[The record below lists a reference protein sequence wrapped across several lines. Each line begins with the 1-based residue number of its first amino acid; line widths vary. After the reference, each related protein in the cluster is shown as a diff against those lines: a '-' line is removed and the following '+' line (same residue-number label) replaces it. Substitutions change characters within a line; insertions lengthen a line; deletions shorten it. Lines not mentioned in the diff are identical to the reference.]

1 MNSRAHHAAAW
12 IYSGVWGVLAGLFR
26 VPRDPPALPVRS
38 GARHDSFQPSA
49 GYLQYLKFEFWVLLV
64 LIDVVLTGLWIAAT
78 AALIHADE
86 PIWAGIIALPALA
99 LIVLPD
105 VVAYIAIHLRYDTMW
120 YVLTDRSVRIRR
132 GVWVIHEMTITF
144 ENVQNVTVEQGPL
157 ERWFGI
163 ASVVIDTAGG
173 GGAQHP
179 SQAGLGH
186 RGVLEGIGNAH
197 HVRDLILERVRASTS
212 AGLGDERTRHTSG
225 RSAPGGCDATASS
238 AAAPRWS
245 PAHIAELRAIRD
257 AIRASEKGPG

>member
-1 MNSRAHHAAAW
+1 M
-12 IYSGVWGVLAGLFR
+12 YSGIWGVLTGWFR
-26 VPRDPPALPVRS
+26 VPKDPPALPVRS
-38 GARHDSFQPSA
+38 GARHESFQPSA
-49 GYLQYLKFEFWVLLV
+49 GYLRYLKFEFWVLLV
-64 LIDVVLTGLWIAAT
+64 LIDIVLTGLWVAAT
-78 AALIHADE
+78 VALLYADQAV
-86 PIWAGIIALPALA
+86 WAGIIALPALA

-186 RGVLEGIGNAH
+186 RGVLQGIGNAH

-212 AGLGDERTRHTSG
+212 AGLGDERTRSASG
-225 RSAPGGCDATASS
+225 SVNPSTPGATTLTT
-238 AAAPRWS
+238 AAPRWS

-257 AIRASEKGPG
+257 AIRRPEGRPGSGGHS